1 MSVIYALATPAA
13 QSAICVFRV
22 SGDGCLD
29 ELPKLFNSDLKE
41 PRFFYKTNMYDKNSF
56 VDSVAVVF
64 FKGPN
69 SFTGEDSFEVYAH
82 GGLVVMSKVVDC
94 FESVGFREAEPGEFS
109 KRAFLNNKIS
119 LSQAEA
125 ISDLISA
132 ASKDEAAQLSAVL
145 SGDFEKRVF
154 DFSGRL
160 DALRVLVEGEI
171 DFTDEDEVFVKS
183 LSKVGVEVSRLSAE
197 FSSFAGACSSR
208 KDSLK
213 KPRVLI
219 AGPPNTGK
227 SSLFNSLLSND
238 RSIVSSVAGTT
249 RDLIDSELVLQNV
262 VLTLGDSA
270 GVRDTED
277 MVESAGINI
286 SFDEIKKSRLV
297 ILVFDE
303 ETKDSISLF
312 KELVGERD
320 HILIYNK
327 IDISN
332 KRPAEFDLCVSAK
345 ELDGLGDLRKLLD
358 KRLSTKDKDETD
370 LTYLV
375 RERHINIFSEVSSKL
390 DLISASIK
398 ANESLDVVAENLKV
412 CRDLLAEVV
421 GIKTSDELL
430 GEIFSSF
437 CIGK

>member
-1 MSVIYALATPAA
+1 MSVIYALATPPA

-22 SGDGCLD
+22 SGEGCLD
-29 ELPKLFNSDLKE
+29 ALPKLFSTNLVE
-41 PRFFYKTNMYDKNSF
+41 PRYFYKTEMLDKGSF

-64 FKGPN
+64 FKGPK

-82 GGLVVMSKVVDC
+82 GGLAVMSKVVEVFDDLG
-94 FESVGFREAEPGEFS
+94 FEEAQPGEFS

-125 ISDLISA
+125 VSDLISA
-132 ASKDEAAQLSAVL
+132 SSKEEASMVSLVL
-145 SGDFEKRVF
+145 SGDFESRVF
-154 DFSGRL
+154 DFSGQL

-171 DFTDEDEVFVKS
+171 DFTDEDEVFVQN
-183 LSKVGVEVSRLSAE
+183 LAELGADVSRLSAE
-197 FSSFAGACSSR
+197 FSGFAGACSS
-208 KDSLK
+208 KKNSLN

-219 AGPPNTGK
+219 AGPPNSGK
-227 SSLFNSLLSND
+227 SSLFNALLSRD

-249 RDLIDSELVLQNV
+249 RDFIDSELVLQNI

-270 GVRDTED
+270 GVRRTED
-277 MVESAGINI
+277 LIEGAGINI
-286 SFDEIKKSRLV
+286 SIDEIKKSDLV

-303 ETKDSISLF
+303 ETKGSVSF
-312 KELVGERD
+312 FRELLGKQKHLLV
-320 HILIYNK
+320 YNK
-327 IDISN
+327 IDVSN
-332 KRPAEFDLCVSAK
+332 ERPLGFDLFVSAK
-345 ELDGLGDLRKLLD
+345 ELSGLGGLRKVLD
-358 KRLSTKDKDETD
+358 ERLSADEKEKD

-375 RERHINIFSEVSSKL
+375 RERHVNIFSEVSSRL
-390 DLISASIK
+390 DLISSSIE
-398 ANESLDVVAENLKV
+398 ANESLDVVAENLKA

>member
-1 MSVIYALATPAA
+1 MSIIYALATPPA

-22 SGDGCLD
+22 SGKGCL
-29 ELPKLFNSDLKE
+29 EALPKLFSSELVE
-41 PRFFYKTNMYDKNSF
+41 PRYFYKTEMLNKGDF
-56 VDSVAVVF
+56 IDSVAVVF
-64 FKGPN
+64 FEGPK

-82 GGLVVMSKVVDC
+82 GGLAVMSKIVEAFDL
-94 FESVGFREAEPGEFS
+94 VGFKEAQPGEFS
-109 KRAFLNNKIS
+109 KRAFLNDKIS

-125 ISDLISA
+125 VSDLISA
-132 ASKDEAAQLSAVL
+132 SSKEEASKVSLVL
-145 SGDFEKRVF
+145 SGDFESRVF

-171 DFTDEDEVFVKS
+171 DFTDEDEVFVQN
-183 LSKVGVEVSRLSAE
+183 LVELGADVSRLSAE
-197 FSSFAGACSSR
+197 FSGFSGACSSR
-208 KDSLK
+208 KDSLN

-219 AGPPNTGK
+219 AGPPNSGK
-227 SSLFNSLLSND
+227 SSLFNSLLSRD

-249 RDLIDSELVLQNV
+249 RDLIDSELVLQNI

-270 GVRDTED
+270 GVRDTNDLIEG
-277 MVESAGINI
+277 AGINI
-286 SFDEIKKSRLV
+286 SFDEIKKSDLV

-303 ETKDSISLF
+303 ETRGSVSF
-312 KELVGERD
+312 FQELLGEQK
-320 HILIYNK
+320 HLLVYNK
-327 IDISN
+327 IDVSD
-332 KRPAEFDLCVSAK
+332 KRPLGFDLFVSAK
-345 ELDGLGDLRKLLD
+345 EMVGLNALRKILD
-358 KRLSTKDKDETD
+358 ERLSVDESEKD

-375 RERHINIFSEVSSKL
+375 RERHVNIFSEVSSRL
-390 DLISASIK
+390 DFVSSSIE
-398 ANESLDVVAENLKV
+398 ANESLDVVAENLKA

>member
-1 MSVIYALATPAA
+1 MSIVYALATPPVK
-13 QSAICVFRV
+13 SAICVFRV
-22 SGDGCLD
+22 SGQGCLRFLP
-29 ELPKLFNSDLKE
+29 ELFSSKLDE
-41 PRFFYKTNMYDKNSF
+41 PRYFYKTEMYSKGFF

-64 FKGPN
+64 FKGPK
-69 SFTGEDSFEVYAH
+69 SFTGEDGFEVYAH
-82 GGLVVMSKVVDC
+82 GGLAVMSKIVEAFTDL
-94 FESVGFREAEPGEFS
+94 GFQEAGPGEFS

-125 ISDLISA
+125 VSDLIE
-132 ASKDEAAQLSAVL
+132 ASSKEEASRVSMVL
-145 SGDFEKRVF
+145 SGDFESRVF

-171 DFTDEDEVFVKS
+171 DFTDEDEVFVEN
-183 LSKVGVEVSRLSAE
+183 LADLRADVSSLSAE
-197 FSSFAGACSSR
+197 FSSFAGACSS
-208 KDSLK
+208 KKNNLS

-227 SSLFNSLLSND
+227 SSLFNSLLARN

-249 RDLIDSELVLQNV
+249 RDLIDSELVLQNI

-277 MVESAGINI
+277 LIEGAGINI
-286 SFDEIKKSRLV
+286 SFSEIKNSDLV
-297 ILVFDE
+297 ILVFDS
-303 ETKDSISLF
+303 ETKDSVSFF
-312 KELVGERD
+312 KDLLGENECLLV
-320 HILIYNK
+320 YNK
-327 IDISN
+327 IDLSDE
-332 KRPAEFDLCVSAK
+332 RPGGFDLFVSAIK
-345 ELDGLGDLRKLLD
+345 MDGLNDLRKLLD
-358 KRLSTKDKDETD
+358 KKLSNSKSEPD
-370 LTYLV
+370 LSYLV
-375 RERHINIFSEVSSKL
+375 RERHVDIFSEVSSRL
-390 DLISASIK
+390 ALVSTSIES
-398 ANESLDVVAENLKV
+398 NESLDVIAENLKT

>member
-1 MSVIYALATPAA
+1 MSIVYALATPPA

-22 SGDGCLD
+22 SGQDCLRFLPELFSSKLD
-29 ELPKLFNSDLKE
+29 E
-41 PRFFYKTNMYDKNSF
+41 PRYFYKTEMYSKGFF

-64 FKGPN
+64 FKGPK

-82 GGLVVMSKVVDC
+82 GGLAVMSKIVEAFADL
-94 FESVGFREAEPGEFS
+94 GFQEAGPGEFS

-125 ISDLISA
+125 VSDLIE
-132 ASKDEAAQLSAVL
+132 ASSKEEASRVSMVL
-145 SGDFEKRVF
+145 SGDFESRVF

-171 DFTDEDEVFVKS
+171 DFTDEDEVFVEN
-183 LSKVGVEVSRLSAE
+183 LADLRADVSSLSAE
-197 FSSFAGACSSR
+197 FSSFAGACSS
-208 KDSLK
+208 KKNNLS

-227 SSLFNSLLSND
+227 SSLFNSLLARN

-249 RDLIDSELVLQNV
+249 RDLIDSELVLQNI

-277 MVESAGINI
+277 LIEGAGINI
-286 SFDEIKKSRLV
+286 SFSEIKNSDLV
-297 ILVFDE
+297 ILVFDS
-303 ETKDSISLF
+303 ETKDSVSFF
-312 KELVGERD
+312 KDLLGENECLLV
-320 HILIYNK
+320 YNK
-327 IDISN
+327 IDLSDE
-332 KRPAEFDLCVSAK
+332 RPEGFDLFVSAIK
-345 ELDGLGDLRKLLD
+345 MDGLNDLRKLLD
-358 KRLSTKDKDETD
+358 KKLSNSKSEPD
-370 LTYLV
+370 LSYLV
-375 RERHINIFSEVSSKL
+375 RERHVDIFSEVSSRL
-390 DLISASIK
+390 ALVSTSIES
-398 ANESLDVVAENLKV
+398 NESLDVIAENLKA

>member
-1 MSVIYALATPAA
+1 MSIVYALATPPA

-22 SGDGCLD
+22 SGQGCLRFLP
-29 ELPKLFNSDLKE
+29 ELFSSKLDE
-41 PRFFYKTNMYDKNSF
+41 PRYFYKTEMYSKGFF

-64 FKGPN
+64 FKGPK
-69 SFTGEDSFEVYAH
+69 SFTGEDGFEVYAH
-82 GGLVVMSKVVDC
+82 GGLAVMSKIVEAFTDL
-94 FESVGFREAEPGEFS
+94 GFQEAGPGEFS

-125 ISDLISA
+125 VSDLIE
-132 ASKDEAAQLSAVL
+132 ASSKEEASRVSMVL
-145 SGDFEKRVF
+145 SGDFESRVF

-171 DFTDEDEVFVKS
+171 DFTDEDEVFVEN
-183 LSKVGVEVSRLSAE
+183 LADLRADVSSLSAE
-197 FSSFAGACSSR
+197 FSSFVGACSS
-208 KDSLK
+208 KKNNLS

-227 SSLFNSLLSND
+227 SSLFNSLLARN

-249 RDLIDSELVLQNV
+249 RDLIDSELVLQNI

-277 MVESAGINI
+277 LIEGAGINI
-286 SFDEIKKSRLV
+286 SFSEIKNSDLV
-297 ILVFDE
+297 ILVFDS
-303 ETKDSISLF
+303 ETKDSVSFF
-312 KELVGERD
+312 KDLLGENECLLV
-320 HILIYNK
+320 YNK
-327 IDISN
+327 IDLSDE
-332 KRPAEFDLCVSAK
+332 RPTGFDLFVSAIK
-345 ELDGLGDLRKLLD
+345 MDGLNDLRKLLD
-358 KRLSTKDKDETD
+358 KKLSNSKSEPD
-370 LTYLV
+370 LSYLV
-375 RERHINIFSEVSSKL
+375 RERHVDIFSEVSSRL
-390 DLISASIK
+390 ALVSTSIES
-398 ANESLDVVAENLKV
+398 NESLDVIAENLKT

>member
-1 MSVIYALATPAA
+1 MSIVYALATPPA

-22 SGDGCLD
+22 SGQDCLRFLPELFSSKLD
-29 ELPKLFNSDLKE
+29 E
-41 PRFFYKTNMYDKNSF
+41 PRYFYKTEMYSKGFF

-64 FKGPN
+64 FKGPK
-69 SFTGEDSFEVYAH
+69 SFTGEDGFEVYAH
-82 GGLVVMSKVVDC
+82 GGLAVMSKIVEAFTDL
-94 FESVGFREAEPGEFS
+94 GFQEAGPGEFS

-125 ISDLISA
+125 VSDLIE
-132 ASKDEAAQLSAVL
+132 ASSKEEASRVSMVL
-145 SGDFEKRVF
+145 SGDFESQVF

-171 DFTDEDEVFVKS
+171 DFTDEDEVFVEN
-183 LSKVGVEVSRLSAE
+183 LADLRADVSSLSAE
-197 FSSFAGACSSR
+197 FSSFAGACSS
-208 KDSLK
+208 KKNNLS

-227 SSLFNSLLSND
+227 SSLFNSLLARN

-249 RDLIDSELVLQNV
+249 RDLIDSELVLQNI

-277 MVESAGINI
+277 LIEGAGINI
-286 SFDEIKKSRLV
+286 SFSEIKNSDLV
-297 ILVFDE
+297 ILVFDS
-303 ETKDSISLF
+303 ETKDSVSVL
-312 KELVGERD
+312 KDLLGGDECLLV
-320 HILIYNK
+320 YNK
-327 IDISN
+327 VDLSDE
-332 KRPAEFDLCVSAK
+332 RTEGFDLFVSAIK
-345 ELDGLGDLRKLLD
+345 MDGLNDLRKLLD
-358 KRLSTKDKDETD
+358 KKLSNSKSEPD
-370 LTYLV
+370 LSYLV
-375 RERHINIFSEVSSKL
+375 RERHVDIFSEVSSRL
-390 DLISASIK
+390 ALVSTSIES
-398 ANESLDVVAENLKV
+398 NESLDVIAENLKT

>member
-1 MSVIYALATPAA
+1 MSIVYALATPPA

-22 SGDGCLD
+22 SGQGCLRFLP
-29 ELPKLFNSDLKE
+29 ELFSSKLDE
-41 PRFFYKTNMYDKNSF
+41 PRYFYKTEMYSKGFF

-64 FKGPN
+64 FKGPK
-69 SFTGEDSFEVYAH
+69 SFTGEDGFEIYAH
-82 GGLVVMSKVVDC
+82 GGLAVMSKIVEAFTDL
-94 FESVGFREAEPGEFS
+94 GFQEAGPGEFS

-125 ISDLISA
+125 VSDLIE
-132 ASKDEAAQLSAVL
+132 ASSKEEASRVSMVL
-145 SGDFEKRVF
+145 SGDFESRVF

-160 DALRVLVEGEI
+160 DTLRVLVEGEI
-171 DFTDEDEVFVKS
+171 DFTDEDEVFVEN
-183 LSKVGVEVSRLSAE
+183 LADLRADVSSLSAE
-197 FSSFAGACSSR
+197 FSSFAGACSS
-208 KDSLK
+208 KKNNLS

-227 SSLFNSLLSND
+227 SSLFNSLLARN

-249 RDLIDSELVLQNV
+249 RDLIDSELVLQNI

-277 MVESAGINI
+277 LIEGAGINI
-286 SFDEIKKSRLV
+286 SFSEIKNSDLV
-297 ILVFDE
+297 ILVFDS
-303 ETKDSISLF
+303 ETKDSVSFF
-312 KELVGERD
+312 KDLLGENECLLV
-320 HILIYNK
+320 YNK
-327 IDISN
+327 IDLSDE
-332 KRPAEFDLCVSAK
+332 RPEGFDLFVSAIK
-345 ELDGLGDLRKLLD
+345 MDGLNDLRKLLD
-358 KRLSTKDKDETD
+358 EKLSNSKSEPD
-370 LTYLV
+370 LSYLV
-375 RERHINIFSEVSSKL
+375 RERHVDIFSEVSSRL
-390 DLISASIK
+390 ALVSTSIES
-398 ANESLDVVAENLKV
+398 NESLDVIAENLKT

>member
-1 MSVIYALATPAA
+1 MSIVYALATPPA

-22 SGDGCLD
+22 SGQDCLRFLPELFSSKLD
-29 ELPKLFNSDLKE
+29 E
-41 PRFFYKTNMYDKNSF
+41 PRYFYKTEMYSKGFF

-64 FKGPN
+64 FKGPK
-69 SFTGEDSFEVYAH
+69 SFTGEDGFEVYAH
-82 GGLVVMSKVVDC
+82 GGLAVMSKIVEA
-94 FESVGFREAEPGEFS
+94 FTNLGFQEAGPGEFS

-125 ISDLISA
+125 VSDLIE
-132 ASKDEAAQLSAVL
+132 ASSKEEASRVSMVL
-145 SGDFEKRVF
+145 SGDFESRVF

-171 DFTDEDEVFVKS
+171 DFTDEDEVFVEN
-183 LSKVGVEVSRLSAE
+183 LADLRADVSSLSAE
-197 FSSFAGACSSR
+197 FSSFAGACSS
-208 KDSLK
+208 KKNNLS

-227 SSLFNSLLSND
+227 SSLFNSLLARN

-249 RDLIDSELVLQNV
+249 RDLIDSELVLQNI

-277 MVESAGINI
+277 LIEGAGINI
-286 SFDEIKKSRLV
+286 SFSEIKNSDLV
-297 ILVFDE
+297 ILVFDS
-303 ETKDSISLF
+303 ETKDSVSFF
-312 KELVGERD
+312 KDLLGENECLLV
-320 HILIYNK
+320 YNK
-327 IDISN
+327 IDLSDE
-332 KRPAEFDLCVSAK
+332 RPEGFDLFVSAIK
-345 ELDGLGDLRKLLD
+345 MDGLNDLRKLLD
-358 KRLSTKDKDETD
+358 KKLSNSKSEPD
-370 LTYLV
+370 LSYLV
-375 RERHINIFSEVSSKL
+375 RERHVDIFSEVSSRL
-390 DLISASIK
+390 ALVSTSIES
-398 ANESLDVVAENLKV
+398 NESLDVIAENLKT

>member
-1 MSVIYALATPAA
+1 MSIIYALATPPA

-22 SGDGCLD
+22 SGKGSLKA
-29 ELPKLFNSDLKE
+29 LPKLFSSALNE
-41 PRFFYKTNMYDKNSF
+41 PRRFYKTDMLNNGNF

-64 FKGPN
+64 FKEPK
-69 SFTGEDSFEVYAH
+69 SFTGEDGFEVYAH
-82 GGLVVMSKVVDC
+82 GGLAVMSKVVEAFDAIG
-94 FESVGFREAEPGEFS
+94 FEEAQRGEFS

-125 ISDLISA
+125 VSDLISA
-132 ASKDEAAQLSAVL
+132 SSQEEASRVSLVL
-145 SGDFEKRVF
+145 SGDFESRIF
-154 DFSGRL
+154 EFSGRL

-171 DFTDEDEVFVKS
+171 DFTDEDEVFVQN
-183 LSKVGVEVSRLSAE
+183 LAELGADVSRLSAE

-208 KDSLK
+208 KDALN

-219 AGPPNTGK
+219 AGPPNSGK
-227 SSLFNSLLSND
+227 SSLFNSLLSRD

-249 RDLIDSELVLQNV
+249 RDFIDSELVLQNI

-270 GVRDTED
+270 GVRDTNDLIEG
-277 MVESAGINI
+277 AGINI
-286 SFDEIKKSRLV
+286 SFDEIKKSDLV

-303 ETKDSISLF
+303 ETKGSVSF
-312 KELVGERD
+312 FQELLGEQK
-320 HILIYNK
+320 HLLVYNK
-327 IDISN
+327 IDVSD
-332 KRPAEFDLCVSAK
+332 KRPSEFDLFVSAK
-345 ELDGLGDLRKLLD
+345 EMDGLSSLRKILD
-358 KRLSTKDKDETD
+358 EKLSVEKNEKD

-375 RERHINIFSEVSSKL
+375 RERHVNIFSEVSSKL
-390 DLISASIK
+390 ELISFSIE
-398 ANESLDVVAENLKV
+398 ANETLDVVAENLKA

-421 GIKTSDELL
+421 GIQTSDELL

>member
-1 MSVIYALATPAA
+1 MSIVYALATPPA

-22 SGDGCLD
+22 SGQGCLRFLP
-29 ELPKLFNSDLKE
+29 ELFSSKLDE
-41 PRFFYKTNMYDKNSF
+41 PRYFYKTEMYSKGFF

-64 FKGPN
+64 FKGPK
-69 SFTGEDSFEVYAH
+69 SFTGEDGFEVYAH
-82 GGLVVMSKVVDC
+82 GGLAVMSKIVEAFTDL
-94 FESVGFREAEPGEFS
+94 GFQEAGPGEFS

-125 ISDLISA
+125 VSDLIE
-132 ASKDEAAQLSAVL
+132 ASSKEEASRVSMVL
-145 SGDFEKRVF
+145 SGDFESRVF

-171 DFTDEDEVFVKS
+171 DFTDEDEVFVEN
-183 LSKVGVEVSRLSAE
+183 LADLRADVSSLSAE
-197 FSSFAGACSSR
+197 FSSFAGACSS
-208 KDSLK
+208 KKNNLS

-227 SSLFNSLLSND
+227 SSLFNSLLARN

-249 RDLIDSELVLQNV
+249 RDLIDSELVLQNI

-277 MVESAGINI
+277 LIEGAGINI
-286 SFDEIKKSRLV
+286 SFSEIKNSDLV
-297 ILVFDE
+297 ILVFDS
-303 ETKDSISLF
+303 ETKDSVSFF
-312 KELVGERD
+312 KDLLGENECLLV
-320 HILIYNK
+320 YNK
-327 IDISN
+327 IDLSDE
-332 KRPAEFDLCVSAK
+332 RPEGFDLFVSAIK
-345 ELDGLGDLRKLLD
+345 MDGLNDLRKLLD
-358 KRLSTKDKDETD
+358 KKLSNSKSEPD
-370 LTYLV
+370 LSYLV
-375 RERHINIFSEVSSKL
+375 RERHIDIFSEVSSRL
-390 DLISASIK
+390 ALVSTSIES
-398 ANESLDVVAENLKV
+398 NESLDVIAENLKT

>member
-1 MSVIYALATPAA
+1 MSVIYALATPPA

-22 SGDGCLD
+22 SGNGCLD
-29 ELPKLFNSDLKE
+29 ALPELFSSQLVE
-41 PRFFYKTNMYDKNSF
+41 PRYFYKTEMLSKGNF

-64 FKGPN
+64 FKGPK

-82 GGLVVMSKVVDC
+82 GGLAIMSKIIEAFDG
-94 FESVGFREAEPGEFS
+94 VGFEEAEPGEFS
-109 KRAFLNNKIS
+109 KRAFLNNKMS

-125 ISDLISA
+125 VSDLISA
-132 ASKDEAAQLSAVL
+132 SSKEEASKVSLVL
-145 SGDFEKRVF
+145 RGDFESKVF

-171 DFTDEDEVFVKS
+171 DFTDEDEVFIQNLKE
-183 LSKVGVEVSRLSAE
+183 LRCDVSRLSAE
-197 FSSFAGACSSR
+197 FSSFSGACSSA
-208 KDSLK
+208 KEGLN

-219 AGPPNTGK
+219 AGPPNSGK
-227 SSLFNSLLSND
+227 SSLFNALLSRD
-238 RSIVSSVAGTT
+238 RSIVSSIAGTT
-249 RDLIDSELVLQNV
+249 RDLIDSELVLQNI

-270 GVRDTED
+270 GVRDTDDLIEG
-277 MVESAGINI
+277 AGINI
-286 SFDEIKKSRLV
+286 SFDEIKKSDLV

-303 ETKDSISLF
+303 ETMGSVSFF
-312 KELVGERD
+312 KELLDEQKHLLV
-320 HILIYNK
+320 YNK
-327 IDISN
+327 IDVSD
-332 KRPAEFDLCVSAK
+332 KRPPGFDLLVSAK
-345 ELDGLGDLRKLLD
+345 EMDGLGALRKTLD
-358 KRLSTKDKDETD
+358 ERLSVDKSEKG

-375 RERHINIFSEVSSKL
+375 RERHVGIFSEVSSRL
-390 DLISASIK
+390 DLISSSIK
-398 ANESLDVVAENLKV
+398 ANESLDVVAENLKA

>member
-1 MSVIYALATPAA
+1 MSIIYALATPPA

-22 SGDGCLD
+22 SGKGSLD
-29 ELPKLFNSDLKE
+29 ALPKLFSSQLVE
-41 PRFFYKTNMYDKNSF
+41 PRYFYKTEMLYKESF

-64 FKGPN
+64 FKGPK
-69 SFTGEDSFEVYAH
+69 SFTGEDGFEVYAH
-82 GGLVVMSKVVDC
+82 GGLAVMSKVVEAFDA
-94 FESVGFREAEPGEFS
+94 VGFKEAEPGEFS

-125 ISDLISA
+125 VSDLISA
-132 ASKDEAAQLSAVL
+132 SSKEEASKVSLVL
-145 SGDFEKRVF
+145 SGDFESKIF

-171 DFTDEDEVFVKS
+171 DFTDEDEVFVQNLTDLGS
-183 LSKVGVEVSRLSAE
+183 DISRLSAE

-208 KDSLK
+208 KNSLN
-213 KPRVLI
+213 KPQVLI
-219 AGPPNTGK
+219 AGPPNSGK
-227 SSLFNSLLSND
+227 SSLFNALLSRD

-249 RDLIDSELVLQNV
+249 RDLIDSELVLQNI

-270 GVRDTED
+270 GVRDTDDLIEG
-277 MVESAGINI
+277 AGINI
-286 SFDEIKKSRLV
+286 SFDEIKKSDLV

-303 ETKDSISLF
+303 ETESTVSF
-312 KELVGERD
+312 FQELLGDQKHLLV
-320 HILIYNK
+320 YNK
-327 IDISN
+327 IDVSD
-332 KRPAEFDLCVSAK
+332 KRPSGFDLFVSAK
-345 ELDGLGDLRKLLD
+345 EMDGLSDLRKILD
-358 KRLSTKDKDETD
+358 ERLSANKNEKN

-375 RERHINIFSEVSSKL
+375 RERHIGIFSEVSSML
-390 DLISASIK
+390 RNISSSIE

>member
-1 MSVIYALATPAA
+1 MSIIYALATPPA

-22 SGDGCLD
+22 SGKGSLKA
-29 ELPKLFNSDLKE
+29 LPKLFSSALNE
-41 PRFFYKTNMYDKNSF
+41 PRRFYKTDMLNNGNF

-64 FKGPN
+64 FKEPK
-69 SFTGEDSFEVYAH
+69 SFTGEDGFEVYAH
-82 GGLVVMSKVVDC
+82 GGLAVMSKVVEAFDAIG
-94 FESVGFREAEPGEFS
+94 FEEAQRGEFS

-125 ISDLISA
+125 VSDLISA
-132 ASKDEAAQLSAVL
+132 SSQEEASRVSLVL
-145 SGDFEKRVF
+145 SGDFESRIF
-154 DFSGRL
+154 EFSGRL

-171 DFTDEDEVFVKS
+171 DFTDEDEVFVQN
-183 LSKVGVEVSRLSAE
+183 LAELGADVSRLSAE

-208 KDSLK
+208 KDALN

-219 AGPPNTGK
+219 AGPPNSGK
-227 SSLFNSLLSND
+227 SSLFNSLLSRD

-249 RDLIDSELVLQNV
+249 RDFIDSELVLQNI

-270 GVRDTED
+270 GVRDTNDLIEG
-277 MVESAGINI
+277 AGINI
-286 SFDEIKKSRLV
+286 SFDEIKKSDLV

-303 ETKDSISLF
+303 ETRGSVSF
-312 KELVGERD
+312 FQELLGEQK
-320 HILIYNK
+320 HLLVYNK
-327 IDISN
+327 IDVSD
-332 KRPAEFDLCVSAK
+332 KRPSEFDLFVSAK
-345 ELDGLGDLRKLLD
+345 EMDGLSSLRKILD
-358 KRLSTKDKDETD
+358 EKLSVEKNEKD

-375 RERHINIFSEVSSKL
+375 RERHVNIFSEVSSKL
-390 DLISASIK
+390 ELISFSIE
-398 ANESLDVVAENLKV
+398 ANETLDVVAENLKA

-421 GIKTSDELL
+421 GIQTSDELL

>member
-1 MSVIYALATPAA
+1 MSIVYALATPPA

-22 SGDGCLD
+22 SGQGCLKVLP
-29 ELPKLFNSDLKE
+29 ELFSSKLDE
-41 PRFFYKTNMYDKNSF
+41 PRYFYKTEMYSRGFF

-64 FKGPN
+64 FKGPK
-69 SFTGEDSFEVYAH
+69 SFTGEDGFEVYAH
-82 GGLVVMSKVVDC
+82 GGLAVMSKIVEAFTDL
-94 FESVGFREAEPGEFS
+94 GFQEAGPGEFS

-125 ISDLISA
+125 VSDLIE
-132 ASKDEAAQLSAVL
+132 ASSKEEASRVSMVL
-145 SGDFEKRVF
+145 SGDFESRVF

-171 DFTDEDEVFVKS
+171 DFTDEDEVFVEN
-183 LSKVGVEVSRLSAE
+183 LADLRADVSSLSAE
-197 FSSFAGACSSR
+197 FSSFAGACSS
-208 KDSLK
+208 KKNNLS

-227 SSLFNSLLSND
+227 SSLFNSLLARN

-249 RDLIDSELVLQNV
+249 RDLIDSELVLQNI

-277 MVESAGINI
+277 LIEGAGINI
-286 SFDEIKKSRLV
+286 SFSEIKNSDLV
-297 ILVFDE
+297 ILVFDS
-303 ETKDSISLF
+303 ETKDSVSFF
-312 KELVGERD
+312 KDLLGENEHLLV
-320 HILIYNK
+320 YNK
-327 IDISN
+327 IDLSDE
-332 KRPAEFDLCVSAK
+332 RPAGFDLFVSAIK
-345 ELDGLGDLRKLLD
+345 MDGLNDLRKLLD
-358 KRLSTKDKDETD
+358 KKLSNSKSEPD
-370 LTYLV
+370 LSYLV
-375 RERHINIFSEVSSKL
+375 RERHVDIFSEVSSRL
-390 DLISASIK
+390 ALVSSSIES
-398 ANESLDVVAENLKV
+398 NESLDVIAENLKT

>member
-1 MSVIYALATPAA
+1 MSVIYALATPPA

-22 SGDGCLD
+22 SGKGCLD
-29 ELPKLFNSDLKE
+29 ALPKLFSSDLVE
-41 PRFFYKTNMYDKNSF
+41 PRYFYKTEMLNKGSF

-64 FKGPN
+64 FKGPK

-82 GGLVVMSKVVDC
+82 GGLAVMSKVVEVFDDLG
-94 FESVGFREAEPGEFS
+94 FEEAQPGEFS

-125 ISDLISA
+125 VSDLISA
-132 ASKDEAAQLSAVL
+132 SSKEEASMVSLVL
-145 SGDFEKRVF
+145 GGDFESRVF
-154 DFSGRL
+154 DFSGQL

-171 DFTDEDEVFVKS
+171 DFTDEDEVFVQN
-183 LSKVGVEVSRLSAE
+183 LAELGADVSRLSAE
-197 FSSFAGACSSR
+197 FSGFAGACSS
-208 KDSLK
+208 KKNSLN

-219 AGPPNTGK
+219 AGPPNSGK
-227 SSLFNSLLSND
+227 SSLFNALLSRD

-249 RDLIDSELVLQNV
+249 RDFIDSELVLQNI

-270 GVRDTED
+270 GVRRTED
-277 MVESAGINI
+277 LIEGAGINI
-286 SFDEIKKSRLV
+286 SIDEIKKSDLV

-303 ETKDSISLF
+303 ETKGSVSF
-312 KELVGERD
+312 FRELLGKQKHLLV
-320 HILIYNK
+320 YNK
-327 IDISN
+327 IDVSDE
-332 KRPAEFDLCVSAK
+332 RPLGFDLFVSAK
-345 ELDGLGDLRKLLD
+345 ELSGLGGLRKVLD
-358 KRLSTKDKDETD
+358 ERLSANEKEKD

-375 RERHINIFSEVSSKL
+375 RERHVNIFSEVSSRL
-390 DLISASIK
+390 DLISSSIE
-398 ANESLDVVAENLKV
+398 ANESLDVVAENLKA

-430 GEIFSSF
+430 GDIFSSF

>member
-1 MSVIYALATPAA
+1 MSIVYALATPPA

-22 SGDGCLD
+22 SGKGCLKVLP
-29 ELPKLFNSDLKE
+29 ELFSSKLDE
-41 PRFFYKTNMYDKNSF
+41 PRYFYKTEMYSKGFF

-64 FKGPN
+64 FKGPK
-69 SFTGEDSFEVYAH
+69 SFTGEDGFEVYAH
-82 GGLVVMSKVVDC
+82 GGLAVMSKIVEAFTDL
-94 FESVGFREAEPGEFS
+94 GFQEAGPGEFS

-125 ISDLISA
+125 VSDLIE
-132 ASKDEAAQLSAVL
+132 ASSKEEASRVSMVL
-145 SGDFEKRVF
+145 SGDFESRVF

-171 DFTDEDEVFVKS
+171 DFTDEDEVFVENLADLRADVSS
-183 LSKVGVEVSRLSAE
+183 LSVE
-197 FSSFAGACSSR
+197 FSSFAGACSS
-208 KDSLK
+208 KKNNLS

-227 SSLFNSLLSND
+227 SSLFNSLLARN

-249 RDLIDSELVLQNV
+249 RDLIDSELVLQNI

-277 MVESAGINI
+277 LIEGAGINI
-286 SFDEIKKSRLV
+286 SFSEIKNSDLV
-297 ILVFDE
+297 ILVFDS
-303 ETKDSISLF
+303 ETKDSVSFF
-312 KELVGERD
+312 KDLVGENEC
-320 HILIYNK
+320 LLVYNK
-327 IDISN
+327 IDLSDE
-332 KRPAEFDLCVSAK
+332 RPEGFDLFVSAIK
-345 ELDGLGDLRKLLD
+345 MDGLNDLRKLLD
-358 KRLSTKDKDETD
+358 KKLSNSKSKPD
-370 LTYLV
+370 LSYLV
-375 RERHINIFSEVSSKL
+375 RERHVDIFSEVSSRL
-390 DLISASIK
+390 ALVSTSIES
-398 ANESLDVVAENLKV
+398 NESLDVIAENLKT

-437 CIGK
+437 CVGK

>member
-1 MSVIYALATPAA
+1 MSIIYALATPPA

-22 SGDGCLD
+22 SGQGCLRFLP
-29 ELPKLFNSDLKE
+29 ELFSSKLDE
-41 PRFFYKTNMYDKNSF
+41 PRYFYKTEMYSKGFF

-64 FKGPN
+64 FKGPK
-69 SFTGEDSFEVYAH
+69 SFTGEDGFEVYAH
-82 GGLVVMSKVVDC
+82 GGLAVMSKIVEAFTDL
-94 FESVGFREAEPGEFS
+94 GFQEAGPGEFS

-125 ISDLISA
+125 VSDLIE
-132 ASKDEAAQLSAVL
+132 ASSKEEASRVSMVL
-145 SGDFEKRVF
+145 SGDFESRVF

-171 DFTDEDEVFVKS
+171 DFTDEDEVFVEN
-183 LSKVGVEVSRLSAE
+183 LADLRADVSSLSAE
-197 FSSFAGACSSR
+197 FSSFAGACSS
-208 KDSLK
+208 KKNNLS

-227 SSLFNSLLSND
+227 SSLFNSLLARN

-249 RDLIDSELVLQNV
+249 RDLIDSELVLQNI

-277 MVESAGINI
+277 LIEGAGINI
-286 SFDEIKKSRLV
+286 SFSEIKNSDLV
-297 ILVFDE
+297 ILVFDS
-303 ETKDSISLF
+303 ETKDSVSFF
-312 KELVGERD
+312 KDLLGENECLLV
-320 HILIYNK
+320 YNK
-327 IDISN
+327 IDLSDE
-332 KRPAEFDLCVSAK
+332 RPEGFDLFVSAIK
-345 ELDGLGDLRKLLD
+345 MDGLNDLRKLLD
-358 KRLSTKDKDETD
+358 KKLSNSKSEPD
-370 LTYLV
+370 LSYLV
-375 RERHINIFSEVSSKL
+375 RERHVDIFSEVSSRL
-390 DLISASIK
+390 ALVSTSIES
-398 ANESLDVVAENLKV
+398 NESLDVIAENLKT

>member
-1 MSVIYALATPAA
+1 MSVVYALATPPA
-13 QSAICVFRV
+13 QSAICIFRV
-22 SGDGCLD
+22 SGEGCLD
-29 ELPKLFNSDLKE
+29 ALPKLFSSDLDE
-41 PRFFYKTNMYDKNSF
+41 PRFFYKTEMLDKGSF

-64 FKGPN
+64 FKGPK

-82 GGLVVMSKVVDC
+82 GGLAVMGKVVEVFDDLG
-94 FESVGFREAEPGEFS
+94 FEEAQPGEFS

-125 ISDLISA
+125 VSDLISA
-132 ASKDEAAQLSAVL
+132 SSKEEASMVSLVL
-145 SGDFEKRVF
+145 SGDFESRVF
-154 DFSGRL
+154 DFSGQL

-171 DFTDEDEVFVKS
+171 DFTDEDEVFVQN
-183 LSKVGVEVSRLSAE
+183 LAELGADVSRLSAE
-197 FSSFAGACSSR
+197 FSGFAGACSS
-208 KDSLK
+208 KKNSLN

-219 AGPPNTGK
+219 AGPPNSGK
-227 SSLFNSLLSND
+227 SSLFNALLSRD

-249 RDLIDSELVLQNV
+249 RDFIDSELVLQNI

-270 GVRDTED
+270 GVRRTED
-277 MVESAGINI
+277 LIEGAGINI
-286 SFDEIKKSRLV
+286 SIDEIKKSDLV

-303 ETKDSISLF
+303 ETKGSVSF
-312 KELVGERD
+312 FQELLGKQKHLLV
-320 HILIYNK
+320 YNK
-327 IDISN
+327 IDVSN
-332 KRPAEFDLCVSAK
+332 ERPLGFDLFVSAK
-345 ELDGLGDLRKLLD
+345 ELSGLGGLRKVLD
-358 KRLSTKDKDETD
+358 ERLSAGEREKD

-375 RERHINIFSEVSSKL
+375 RERHVNIFSEVSSRL
-390 DLISASIK
+390 DLISSSIE
-398 ANESLDVVAENLKV
+398 ANESLDVVAENLKA

>member
-1 MSVIYALATPAA
+1 MSIVYALATPPA

-22 SGDGCLD
+22 SGQDCLRFLPELFSSKLD
-29 ELPKLFNSDLKE
+29 E
-41 PRFFYKTNMYDKNSF
+41 PRYFYKTEMYSKGFF

-64 FKGPN
+64 FKGPK
-69 SFTGEDSFEVYAH
+69 SFTGEDGFEVYAH
-82 GGLVVMSKVVDC
+82 GGLAVMSKIVEAFTDL
-94 FESVGFREAEPGEFS
+94 GFQEAGPGEFS

-125 ISDLISA
+125 VSDLIE
-132 ASKDEAAQLSAVL
+132 ASSKEEASRVSMVL
-145 SGDFEKRVF
+145 SGDFESRVF

-171 DFTDEDEVFVKS
+171 DFTDEDEVFVEN
-183 LSKVGVEVSRLSAE
+183 LADLRADVSSLSAE
-197 FSSFAGACSSR
+197 FSSFAGACSS
-208 KDSLK
+208 KKNNLS

-227 SSLFNSLLSND
+227 SSLFNSLLARN

-249 RDLIDSELVLQNV
+249 RDLIDSELVLQNI

-277 MVESAGINI
+277 LIEGAGINI
-286 SFDEIKKSRLV
+286 SFSEIKNSDLV
-297 ILVFDE
+297 ILVFDS
-303 ETKDSISLF
+303 ETKDSVSFF
-312 KELVGERD
+312 KGLLGENECLLV
-320 HILIYNK
+320 YNK
-327 IDISN
+327 IDLSDE
-332 KRPAEFDLCVSAK
+332 RPEGFDLFVSAIK
-345 ELDGLGDLRKLLD
+345 MDGLNDLRKLLD
-358 KRLSTKDKDETD
+358 KKLSNSKSEPD
-370 LTYLV
+370 LSYLV
-375 RERHINIFSEVSSKL
+375 RERHVDIFSEVSSRL
-390 DLISASIK
+390 ALVSTSIES
-398 ANESLDVVAENLKV
+398 NESLDVIAENLKT

>member
-1 MSVIYALATPAA
+1 MSVVYALATPPA

-22 SGDGCLD
+22 SGKGCLD
-29 ELPKLFNSDLKE
+29 ALPKLFSSDLVE
-41 PRFFYKTNMYDKNSF
+41 PRYFYKTEMLDKGSF

-64 FKGPN
+64 FKGPK

-82 GGLVVMSKVVDC
+82 GGLAVMSRIVEVFDDLG
-94 FESVGFREAEPGEFS
+94 FEEAQPGEFS

-125 ISDLISA
+125 VSDLISA
-132 ASKDEAAQLSAVL
+132 SSKEEASMVSLVL
-145 SGDFEKRVF
+145 SGDFESRVF
-154 DFSGRL
+154 DFSGQL

-171 DFTDEDEVFVKS
+171 DFTDEDEVFVQN
-183 LSKVGVEVSRLSAE
+183 LAELGADVSRLSAE
-197 FSSFAGACSSR
+197 FSGFAGACSS
-208 KDSLK
+208 KKNSLN

-219 AGPPNTGK
+219 AGPPNSGK
-227 SSLFNSLLSND
+227 SSLFNALLSRD

-249 RDLIDSELVLQNV
+249 RDFIDSELVLQNI

-270 GVRDTED
+270 GVRRTED
-277 MVESAGINI
+277 LIEGAGINI
-286 SFDEIKKSRLV
+286 SIDEIKKSDLV

-303 ETKDSISLF
+303 ETKGSVSF
-312 KELVGERD
+312 FRELLGKQKHLLV
-320 HILIYNK
+320 YNK
-327 IDISN
+327 IDVSDE
-332 KRPAEFDLCVSAK
+332 RPLGFDLFVSAK
-345 ELDGLGDLRKLLD
+345 ELSGLGGLRKVLD
-358 KRLSTKDKDETD
+358 ERLSADEREKD

-375 RERHINIFSEVSSKL
+375 RERHVNIFSEVSSRL
-390 DLISASIK
+390 DLISSSIE
-398 ANESLDVVAENLKV
+398 ANESLDVVAENLKA

>member
-1 MSVIYALATPAA
+1 MSVIYALATPPA

-22 SGDGCLD
+22 SGKGCLD
-29 ELPKLFNSDLKE
+29 ALPKLFSSDLVE
-41 PRFFYKTNMYDKNSF
+41 PRYFYKTEMLNKGSF

-64 FKGPN
+64 FKGPK

-82 GGLVVMSKVVDC
+82 GGLAVMSRVVEVFDDLG
-94 FESVGFREAEPGEFS
+94 FEEAQPGEFS

-125 ISDLISA
+125 VSDLISA
-132 ASKDEAAQLSAVL
+132 SSKEEASMVSLVL
-145 SGDFEKRVF
+145 SGDFESRVF
-154 DFSGRL
+154 DFSGQL

-171 DFTDEDEVFVKS
+171 DFTDEDEVFVQN
-183 LSKVGVEVSRLSAE
+183 LAELGADVSRLSAE
-197 FSSFAGACSSR
+197 FSGFAGACSS
-208 KDSLK
+208 KKNSLN

-219 AGPPNTGK
+219 AGPPNSGK
-227 SSLFNSLLSND
+227 SSLFNALLSRD

-249 RDLIDSELVLQNV
+249 RDFIDSELVLQNI

-270 GVRDTED
+270 GVRRTED
-277 MVESAGINI
+277 LIEGAGINI
-286 SFDEIKKSRLV
+286 SIDEIKKSDLV

-303 ETKDSISLF
+303 ETKGSVSF
-312 KELVGERD
+312 FRELLGKQKHLLV
-320 HILIYNK
+320 YNK
-327 IDISN
+327 IDVSDE
-332 KRPAEFDLCVSAK
+332 RPLGFDLFVSAK
-345 ELDGLGDLRKLLD
+345 ELSGLGGLRKVLD
-358 KRLSTKDKDETD
+358 ERLSADEKEKD

-375 RERHINIFSEVSSKL
+375 RERHVNIFSEVSSRL
-390 DLISASIK
+390 DLISSSIE
-398 ANESLDVVAENLKV
+398 ANESLDVVAENLKA

>member
-1 MSVIYALATPAA
+1 MSVIYALATPPA

-22 SGDGCLD
+22 SGAGCLD
-29 ELPKLFNSDLKE
+29 ALPKLFNSKLVE
-41 PRFFYKTNMYDKNSF
+41 PRYFYKTEMLNKSDF

-64 FKGPN
+64 FREPK
-69 SFTGEDSFEVYAH
+69 SFTGEDGFEVYAH
-82 GGLVVMSKVVDC
+82 GGLAVMSKIVEAFDA
-94 FESVGFREAEPGEFS
+94 VGFEEAQPGEFS
-109 KRAFLNNKIS
+109 KRAFLNNKMS

-125 ISDLISA
+125 VSDLISA
-132 ASKDEAAQLSAVL
+132 SSKDEASMVSLVL
-145 SGDFEKRVF
+145 RGDFESRIF

-171 DFTDEDEVFVKS
+171 DFTDEDEVFVQN
-183 LSKVGVEVSRLSAE
+183 LAELGADVSRLSAE

-208 KDSLK
+208 KDGLN

-219 AGPPNTGK
+219 AGPPNSGK
-227 SSLFNSLLSND
+227 SSLFNALLSRD

-249 RDLIDSELVLQNV
+249 RDFIDSELVLQNI

-270 GVRDTED
+270 GVRDTDDLIEG
-277 MVESAGINI
+277 AGINI
-286 SFDEIKKSRLV
+286 SFDEIKKSDLV

-303 ETKDSISLF
+303 ETKSSVSF
-312 KELVGERD
+312 FQELLGEQE
-320 HILIYNK
+320 HLLVYNK
-327 IDISN
+327 IDASD
-332 KRPAEFDLCVSAK
+332 KRPSEFDLFVSAK
-345 ELDGLGDLRKLLD
+345 EIDGLGDLRKILD
-358 KRLSTKDKDETD
+358 KKLSVDKNQRD

-375 RERHINIFSEVSSKL
+375 RERHVNIFSEVSSVL
-390 DLISASIK
+390 DLISSSIE
-398 ANESLDVVAENLKV
+398 ANESLDVIAENLKA

-421 GIKTSDELL
+421 GIQTSDELL